1 MIELTQYEFG
11 EAFYDK
17 HRLKTRSFFDDYL
30 IDTENTTVE
39 TRLCKPVEKEVVL
52 KLDKPWEIGCSYV
65 HFFYDNG
72 KYRMYYVAHNY
83 QEMVKAKEG
92 DSIEKPIGF
101 EEDLS
106 TFSGKEVTMTVR
118 MYDADLYSVQ
128 FSKERG

>member
-52 KLDKPWEIGCSYV
+52 KLDKP
-65 HFFYDNG
+65 
-72 KYRMYYVAHNY
+72 
-83 QEMVKAKEG
+83 
-92 DSIEKPIGF
+92 IGF

-118 MYDADLYSVQ
+118 MRDADLYSVQ

>member
-39 TRLCKPVEKEVVL
+39 TRLCKPVEKEV
-52 KLDKPWEIGCSYV
+52 
-65 HFFYDNG
+65 
-72 KYRMYYVAHNY
+72 
-83 QEMVKAKEG
+83 
-92 DSIEKPIGF
+92 
-101 EEDLS
+101 
-106 TFSGKEVTMTVR
+106 TMTVR

>member
-1 MIELTQYEFG
+1 LQNLFQLTIYCIIYFGMIELTQYEFG

-83 QEMVKAKEG
+83 QEMIKAKEG
-92 DSIEKPIGF
+92 DEEKNLL
-101 EEDLS
+101 DLKKICQL
-106 TFSGKEVTMTVR
+106 FRAKK
-118 MYDADLYSVQ
+118 LL
-128 FSKERG
+128 